1 MVLFMMRAF
10 FKSLFIIALL
20 PFVLAACAGT
30 PQKAA
35 TQINASNYTLG
46 AGDKIRLIVY
56 GNEELSGEF
65 TVDSS
70 GHVSLPL
77 VKDMNV
83 KGLTSQQL
91 ELQVTNALK
100 PKYLKDPK
108 VSVEILNY
116 RDIYV
121 LGEVRVPGKYPYIS
135 NMTYLQAVAIAG
147 GYTYRAEES
156 NAEITRPEN
165 GRIVTFLIDGNSVI
179 KPGDTIVI
187 KRRWF

>member
-1 MVLFMMRAF
+1 MMRAF

-20 PFVLAACAGT
+20 PFMLAACAGT

-35 TQINASNYTLG
+35 TQMNVNNYTLG

-65 TVDSS
+65 TVDSA

-108 VSVEILNY
+108 VSVEILSY
-116 RDIYV
+116 RDVYV

-156 NAEITRPEN
+156 SAEITRPEN
-165 GRIVTFLIDGNSVI
+165 GRIVTFLIDGNTAI